1 MAFTLVQKSASV
13 ATGTGGTVTGTLP
26 AGSAAGNTL
35 VACLGGNTG
44 STQFAAGAGW
54 VQAAQVGNGTLSRCE
69 IWYYPSCP
77 AGITTAAFTG
87 GSGGLRAALA
97 EFHSSIAGAT
107 VTVDNAGTGT
117 ASAVTACTATGTAT
131 AGDLIVA
138 AFTEHLAASAAVTW
152 TDPSGYTLLDS
163 ITASGQT
170 PVYSAYKLS
179 AAGGAVSVT
188 GTSNQT
194 AGTSGW
200 TGCAVSFKEVAAT
213 GLSVA
218 TTSPMPGGQV
228 GVAYSQTLTAAG
240 GSPPDTWAIT
250 AGALPAGLSLISS
263 GGRGGGFG
271 ATLRMSLPPVLNET
285 AVTNWQ
291 ALIGRPVTCQKWYT
305 GGFPLTPD
313 SVIQACID
321 LGMTCYLCY
330 SPPFNPPTTAAFN
343 SLQASLQAFKNA
355 GLNGKVVLW
364 QEIEDRGLT
373 PAQYKA
379 MIQFYEP
386 AVHAVFPGGLVHDAA
401 GSKHLLWASYFPA
414 TLGIDSL
421 IDEYGI
427 DFYANTYASGTRL
440 GAYAALVAA
449 TGKRLGVMEM
459 GSSIGNAVVPPDTGP
474 GSVTE
479 YFQHVTAIAAANPP
493 GSFMWYTQDNLNVN
507 NIISDPADFRIPLL
521 QALSDAV
528 AGASAAGQ
536 ITGTPSAAGLASFTA
551 QVTDNNAVTATAALT
566 ITIAAAAPPVITTAA
581 LPAATTGTPYS
592 QQLTWTGGTAP
603 LAWAVT
609 AGALPDGL
617 VLDPAAGL
625 ISGTPSALAATSGF
639 TVTLTDATGRASSQ
653 ALFITV
659 VAGLPLPPSPASP
672 RPGFPQVIIE
682 AGLTA
687 AAPQVPAGTFI
698 LDDPVYGKLGSGN
711 QLADTTAWTD
721 IAGLFIRGTISRPST
736 RVQGPLLTY
745 QGGTATGTFDNTT
758 GALDPDNPSSPY
770 AGALRPMVPFA
781 VRAVYGSVSYPMWA
795 GFTGSWA
802 GADLAYDMGY
812 DEVTITADDGFK
824 VLAGITIPAAT
835 GGGGS
840 SGAGDG
846 EDSGARV
853 TRILNA
859 ASGYTDPRRVSAGDS
874 VLQGTLWGDTALNLL
889 QLTAD
894 SEIGE
899 LYMDGAGN
907 VVFRHRHA
915 VLTDARSA
923 TVQAVFGD
931 APGTV
936 HGALTE
942 LACTPHRRAADDITL
957 ANDIQATSAG
967 GTLQEAQSASS
978 QRTYLFP
985 RTYARSDLL
994 LEDDPTT
1001 LAWAQWVLAVSL
1013 AGDDRFDAIT
1023 IDPVADPDG
1032 LFPQVLGREI
1042 GDRIQVWRRPQNS
1055 GATIVQDCFIRGI
1068 QHDLDAVAG
1077 TWSTTWTLQSA
1088 LRYTGFLILDDPA
1101 TGL

>member
-1 MAFTLVQKSASV
+1 MAFTLVQKSAAV
-13 ATGTGGTVTGTLP
+13 ATGTGGPVTGTLP

-44 STQFAAGAGW
+44 ATQFAAGAGW

-218 TTSPMPGGQV
+218 TTSPMPGGQI

-240 GSPPDTWAIT
+240 GSPPYTWAIT
-250 AGALPAGLSLISS
+250 AGALPAGLSLTGS

-330 SPPFNPPTTAAFN
+330 SPPFSPPTAAAFN

-355 GLNGKVVLW
+355 GLAGKVVLW
-364 QEIEDRGLT
+364 QEIEDRGLS

-566 ITIAAAAPPVITTAA
+566 ITIAAAAPP
-581 LPAATTGTPYS
+581 
-592 QQLTWTGGTAP
+592 
-603 LAWAVT
+603 
-609 AGALPDGL
+609 DGL
-617 VLDPAAGL
+617 ALGPAAGL

-672 RPGFPQVIIE
+672 KPGFPQVIIE

-698 LDDPVYGKLGSGN
+698 LDDLV
-711 QLADTTAWTD
+711 
-721 IAGLFIRGTISRPST
+721 
-736 RVQGPLLTY
+736 
-745 QGGTATGTFDNTT
+745 
-758 GALDPDNPSSPY
+758 
-770 AGALRPMVPFA
+770 
-781 VRAVYGSVSYPMWA
+781 
-795 GFTGSWA
+795 
-802 GADLAYDMGY
+802 YDMGY

-824 VLAGITIPAAT
+824 VLAGITIPAAS
-835 GGGGS
+835 GGGGRA
-840 SGAGDG
+840 GAGDG

-859 ASGYTDPRRVSAGDS
+859 ASWYTDHRRVSAGDS

-915 VLTDARSA
+915 VLTDAR
-923 TVQAVFGD
+923 
-931 APGTV
+931 P
-936 HGALTE
+936 
-942 LACTPHRRAADDITL
+942 
-957 ANDIQATSAG
+957 
-967 GTLQEAQSASS
+967 
-978 QRTYLFP
+978 
-985 RTYARSDLL
+985 
-994 LEDDPTT
+994 
-1001 LAWAQWVLAVSL
+1001 
-1013 AGDDRFDAIT
+1013 
-1023 IDPVADPDG
+1023 
-1032 LFPQVLGREI
+1032 
-1042 GDRIQVWRRPQNS
+1042 
-1055 GATIVQDCFIRGI
+1055 
-1068 QHDLDAVAG
+1068 
-1077 TWSTTWTLQSA
+1077 
-1088 LRYTGFLILDDPA
+1088 
-1101 TGL
+1101 

>member
-26 AGSAAGNTL
+26 AWSAAGNTL

-44 STQFAAGAGW
+44 STQFGGAAGW

-69 IWYYPSCP
+69 IWYYPSSP

-138 AFTEHLAASAAVTW
+138 AFTEHLATAAAVTW
-152 TDPSGYTLLDS
+152 TDPASYTLLDS

-218 TTSPMPGGQV
+218 TTSPMPGGQI

-240 GSPPDTWAIT
+240 GSPPYTWAIT
-250 AGALPAGLSLISS
+250 AGALPAGLSLTGS

-285 AVTNWQ
+285 ARTNWQ
-291 ALIGRPVTCQKWYT
+291 ALIGRPGPCQKWYT

-330 SPPFNPPTTAAFN
+330 SPPFSPPTTAAFN

-355 GLNGKVVLW
+355 GLAGKVVLW
-364 QEIEDRGLT
+364 QEIEDRGLS

-379 MIQFYEP
+379 MIQFY
-386 AVHAVFPGGLVHDAA
+386 
-401 GSKHLLWASYFPA
+401 
-414 TLGIDSL
+414 
-421 IDEYGI
+421 
-427 DFYANTYASGTRL
+427 ANTSASGTRL

-639 TVTLTDATGRASSQ
+639 TVTLTDASARTSSQ

-659 VAGLPLPPSPASP
+659 VAG
-672 RPGFPQVIIE
+672 
-682 AGLTA
+682 
-687 AAPQVPAGTFI
+687 
-698 LDDPVYGKLGSGN
+698 
-711 QLADTTAWTD
+711 
-721 IAGLFIRGTISRPST
+721 
-736 RVQGPLLTY
+736 
-745 QGGTATGTFDNTT
+745 
-758 GALDPDNPSSPY
+758 
-770 AGALRPMVPFA
+770 
-781 VRAVYGSVSYPMWA
+781 
-795 GFTGSWA
+795 
-802 GADLAYDMGY
+802 
-812 DEVTITADDGFK
+812 
-824 VLAGITIPAAT
+824 
-835 GGGGS
+835 
-840 SGAGDG
+840 
-846 EDSGARV
+846 
-853 TRILNA
+853 
-859 ASGYTDPRRVSAGDS
+859 
-874 VLQGTLWGDTALNLL
+874 
-889 QLTAD
+889 
-894 SEIGE
+894 
-899 LYMDGAGN
+899 
-907 VVFRHRHA
+907 
-915 VLTDARSA
+915 
-923 TVQAVFGD
+923 
-931 APGTV
+931 
-936 HGALTE
+936 
-942 LACTPHRRAADDITL
+942 
-957 ANDIQATSAG
+957 
-967 GTLQEAQSASS
+967 
-978 QRTYLFP
+978 
-985 RTYARSDLL
+985 
-994 LEDDPTT
+994 
-1001 LAWAQWVLAVSL
+1001 
-1013 AGDDRFDAIT
+1013 
-1023 IDPVADPDG
+1023 
-1032 LFPQVLGREI
+1032 
-1042 GDRIQVWRRPQNS
+1042 
-1055 GATIVQDCFIRGI
+1055 
-1068 QHDLDAVAG
+1068 
-1077 TWSTTWTLQSA
+1077 
-1088 LRYTGFLILDDPA
+1088 
-1101 TGL
+1101 